1 MQDSGGV
8 GFEADHHRV
17 RIVGLGPP
25 HDLVDNAAVSAVHAV
40 EITDAEERW
49 TEVAGK
55 VVELVEKLHQ
65 GSAYRRDPE
74 VTDEIADSSLRSG

>member
-1 MQDSGGV
+1 V
-8 GFEADHHRV
+8 GLEADHHRV
-17 RIVGLGPP
+17 RILGLGPP
-25 HDLVDNAAVSAVHAV
+25 HDLVYNAAVSAVRAV

-65 GSAYRRDPE
+65 ESAYRRDAE
-74 VTDEIADSSLRSG
+74 VTNKTADPWLRSG

>member
-8 GFEADHHRV
+8 GLEADHHRV
-17 RIVGLGPP
+17 RILGLGPP
-25 HDLVDNAAVSAVHAV
+25 RDLVYNAAVSAVRAV

-65 GSAYRRDPE
+65 ESAYRRDAE
-74 VTDEIADSSLRSG
+74 ATDKIADPALLSG